1 MPSITNFIK
10 QGFGLGVGFKFSV
23 ILFMIIGFLFF
34 LPGYIIY
41 KKELDA
47 GKRGTSIQIGGVVLM
62 GIGVII
68 MGGFGFGML
77 LDGINDVS

>member
-1 MPSITNFIK
+1 MNFVK
-10 QGFGLGVGFKFSV
+10 QGLGLGLGFHLST
-23 ILFMIIGFLFF
+23 IIFMIIGFLFF

-41 KKELDA
+41 KKELDS
-47 GKRGTSIQIGGVVLM
+47 GKKGTSTQIGGVVLM

-77 LDGINDVS
+77 LEGINNSS